1 MKAPVSV
8 IITCRNLERYLG
20 EAVESVRAQTMQ
32 PMELIIVHDFC
43 DHPTSYAH
51 ATTVIRDYHKGVAR
65 SRLEGF
71 KLSICPYILFLDADD
86 ALTENFLEECM
97 KLKDKADILYPDT
110 LLWSHWGKEPKDN
123 AWHRAGNK
131 VTFKCM
137 IRSNRWLVVSSL
149 MKREVFESLGGFDS
163 ELPMY
168 EDWDFWL
175 RAIKAGYTFKKA
187 NTYLKYRQRTNSR
200 NRKDDEIKRNTLS
213 LIREKH
219 AES

>member
-1 MKAPVSV
+1 M
-8 IITCRNLERYLG
+8 I
-20 EAVESVRAQTMQ
+20 
-32 PMELIIVHDFC
+32 H
-43 DHPTSYAH
+43 H
-51 ATTVIRDYHKGVAR
+51 
-65 SRLEGF
+65 
-71 KLSICPYILFLDADD
+71 
-86 ALTENFLEECM
+86 
-97 KLKDKADILYPDT
+97 
-110 LLWSHWGKEPKDN
+110 
-123 AWHRAGNK
+123 NK
-131 VTFKCM
+131 
-137 IRSNRWLVVSSL
+137 WLVVTSL
-149 MKREVFESLGGFDS
+149 MKREVFETLGGFDS